1 MATIFYPTIIGDV
14 SPNQVAAKLG
24 DADDATALAAAKSIL
39 GVATPL
45 SNVEEFSDA
54 TYRYYLG
61 DTATGWQVNR
71 ETRALPWVR
80 TVATGTDNKPT
91 DLATCQAEF

>member
-1 MATIFYPTIIGDV
+1 MAQIVYPVTIGSFFPLR
-14 SPNQVAAKLG
+14 NVA
-24 DADDATALAAAKSIL
+24 
-39 GVATPL
+39 
-45 SNVEEFSDA
+45 EFSDA

-61 DTATGWQVNR
+61 DTATGWQINR

-91 DLATCQAEF
+91 NLAECQAEF